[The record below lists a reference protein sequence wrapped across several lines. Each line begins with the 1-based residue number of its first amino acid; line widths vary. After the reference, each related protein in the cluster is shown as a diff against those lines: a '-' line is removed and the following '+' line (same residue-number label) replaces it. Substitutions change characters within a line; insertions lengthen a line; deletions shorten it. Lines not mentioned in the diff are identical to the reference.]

1 MKQTKRP
8 LKHPPLRDRIKR
20 KAMKLTLTS
29 PEWLW
34 KGGRLNSLYWNLLSG
49 NIAQVMELFRIASL
63 LGPHVLA
70 LSRWTDLLGE
80 YLVFCWENEPQR
92 LRDILQFLYQQ
103 KNFFVKDI
111 ILDDAISKVIFKA
124 TADPGKCDALLDC
137 FCQCYTEKDIICE
150 TFLRVWKKSA
160 GQALRVDLA
169 DHRLAVE
176 TLEKCIEKQTIPI
189 HIITGYQ
196 MLYHIGG
203 MTTEH
208 FRKYCAYLYEL
219 KLEECPQKYWSGVFE
234 AAWMLDLHKDML
246 YPEYYTQRRR
256 FLCEIAKELYDH
268 RSDDSL
274 NSVKPRKEKSVVILV
289 NGIYTKNHASAR
301 LEAGVANELDHI
313 GYHVTLYASDTNVIR
328 NNFECFPLTISVRS
342 GQWRSSIYAEDHRSI
357 LQPSVKIVYNE
368 KEDFKE
374 RYNETIRYICSEDP
388 DFIIDIS
395 WEQAIFA
402 PVLRRRY
409 PVVMVPLAGIS
420 TSAIFDAYIVR
431 NAGQLKKE
439 NAVYHSVENRIV
451 MEGNIYMPYPI
462 FNSNNFVAPKFR
474 RSSYGFLTTD
484 TIVVSAGKRL
494 DTELPLELADE
505 MAAYLEKHRE
515 VKWILVGTPNL
526 YFPCLEVALR
536 RKQVI
541 FWPYEKELAKLY
553 SMCDIYLDPPRIGG
567 GGGTALAIQSGLAVV
582 LSDVPSDIKHI
593 LGAEYCIPGGVP
605 EVIKE
610 LDRLRSDPVY
620 RKNKNTEM
628 LWSLLRPELSAARFC
643 NTILKA
649 VAKVKSNRL

>member
-1 MKQTKRP
+1 
-8 LKHPPLRDRIKR
+8 
-20 KAMKLTLTS
+20 
-29 PEWLW
+29 
-34 KGGRLNSLYWNLLSG
+34 
-49 NIAQVMELFRIASL
+49 
-63 LGPHVLA
+63 
-70 LSRWTDLLGE
+70 
-80 YLVFCWENEPQR
+80 
-92 LRDILQFLYQQ
+92 
-103 KNFFVKDI
+103 
-111 ILDDAISKVIFKA
+111 
-124 TADPGKCDALLDC
+124 
-137 FCQCYTEKDIICE
+137 
-150 TFLRVWKKSA
+150 
-160 GQALRVDLA
+160 
-169 DHRLAVE
+169 
-176 TLEKCIEKQTIPI
+176 
-189 HIITGYQ
+189 
-196 MLYHIGG
+196 
-203 MTTEH
+203 
-208 FRKYCAYLYEL
+208 
-219 KLEECPQKYWSGVFE
+219 
-234 AAWMLDLHKDML
+234 
-246 YPEYYTQRRR
+246 
-256 FLCEIAKELYDH
+256 
-268 RSDDSL
+268 
-274 NSVKPRKEKSVVILV
+274 
-289 NGIYTKNHASAR
+289 
-301 LEAGVANELDHI
+301 
-313 GYHVTLYASDTNVIR
+313 
-328 NNFECFPLTISVRS
+328 
-342 GQWRSSIYAEDHRSI
+342 
-357 LQPSVKIVYNE
+357 
-368 KEDFKE
+368 
-374 RYNETIRYICSEDP
+374 
-388 DFIIDIS
+388 
-395 WEQAIFA
+395 
-402 PVLRRRY
+402 
-409 PVVMVPLAGIS
+409 
-420 TSAIFDAYIVR
+420 
-431 NAGQLKKE
+431 
-439 NAVYHSVENRIV
+439 
-451 MEGNIYMPYPI
+451 MPYPI